1 MADFGELFKYPMRDE
16 RWIQKTLVGGIIGM
30 IPVLNFISLGYVLR
44 YIRRTDP
51 ASALPEWDGWSELFK
66 TGCWLF
72 VICAIYL
79 LLPNILLSFVA
90 DGMGLF
96 RQGGEI
102 LWANNRLA
110 LLGDFLRIVVG
121 FFLPMAVVNYAANK
135 TLVAAFD
142 FGEIASR
149 IKRTFG
155 DYLIT
160 YIILVVC
167 VAAVVKIGS
176 LMPFLSYTLVMLVL
190 FYLWLAF
197 FNTFNKLYHSA

>member
-44 YIRRTDP
+44 SIRGTDP
-51 ASALPEWDGWSELFK
+51 ANVLPEWDGWSELFK
-66 TGCWLF
+66 TGFWLF
-72 VICAIYL
+72 VICTIYL
-79 LLPNILLSFVA
+79 LLPNILLGFVA
-90 DGMGLF
+90 DGVGWF
-96 RQGGEI
+96 KQGGEI

-110 LLGDFLRIVVG
+110 LLGDLLRIVVG
-121 FFLPMAVVNYAANK
+121 FFLPMAIVNYAVTN

-155 DYLIT
+155 DYLVT
-160 YIILVVC
+160 YITMVVC

-176 LMPFLSYTLVMLVL
+176 LMPFLGYTLVMLVL
-190 FYLWLAF
+190 FYLWLSF
-197 FNTFNKLYHSA
+197 LNTFNKLYWSA